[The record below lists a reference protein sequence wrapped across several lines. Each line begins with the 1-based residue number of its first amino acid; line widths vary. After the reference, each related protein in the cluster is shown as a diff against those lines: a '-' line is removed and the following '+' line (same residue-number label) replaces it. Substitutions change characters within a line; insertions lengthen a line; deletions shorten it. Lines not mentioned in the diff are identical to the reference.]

1 MARIG
6 VAMKRTK
13 AYQAYRDRF
22 YQEKRRGN
30 IISGLRVLSQNQFKN
45 AMKVKTKSGSNKYTT
60 RKLLNMQMKITTKA
74 AERETWKTYLKMR
87 RSIERGEKITVSDS
101 FMGLARSPEGGIS
114 ASEAETMQSESGLGY
129 HYNISGLLKD
139 NYVLHDIIA
148 FRISDGE
155 DQKEVLADYGY

>member
-1 MARIG
+1 
-6 VAMKRTK
+6 MKRTK

-22 YQEKRRGN
+22 YKEKRRGN
-30 IISGLRVLSQNQFKN
+30 ILNGVRVLSQKQFSN
-45 AMKVKTKSGSNKYTT
+45 TMKIKTRSGSQKYTT
-60 RKLLNMQMKITTKA
+60 RKILNQQMKIKTKA

-114 ASEAETMQSESGLGY
+114 AVEAESMQSESGLGY

-148 FRISDGE
+148 FRITDGE
-155 DQKEVLADYGY
+155 EQKEVLADYGY